1 MDISPFIM
9 ISKELL
15 FIPGKNKIS
24 IININEYKLIRE
36 IKVPDSD
43 WIRSACILNENIII
57 TGDDKSTIKEWKV
70 GGDNLTLISKKEN
83 SHNNWILTL
92 INLGNGYIASG
103 SADKLIKIW

>member
-36 IKVPDSD
+36 IKVSNSD
-43 WIRSACILNENIII
+43 WIRSACMLNENIIF
-57 TGDDKSTIKEWKV
+57 TGDDKSIIREWKIE
-70 GGDNLTLISKKEN
+70 GDNLILISKKEKA
-83 SHNNWILTL
+83 HNNRIIALL
-92 INLGNGYIASG
+92 NIGNGYIASG
-103 SADKLIKIW
+103 SRDNLIKI